1 MLHKLLVLLLSLA
14 SAVCALQ
21 TSPKTRLLDAAQG
34 LNYGV
39 KASAED
45 QLRIESLVKE
55 LVLQRGNQNQRSN
68 IAQAFRKGSKGNA
81 KARELLSG
89 RWELLYTSGPDVTN
103 IGKIPGVY
111 LDYVGQTV
119 DVDNGLITNLV
130 NIKGLLADVDQ
141 EVYVKARPVSST
153 KVELDF
159 VGTKLSVKRLFGQST
174 LPLLGQVEARLRPLQ
189 ATFDKDKLDAQ
200 LKKSGRP
207 VPAFDVEYIDADL
220 RVQRTGEGY
229 IFVVRKLRPEGEG
242 SGDAGAGAGLGPWL
256 ERRIGTAGMRALGV
270 VSVLPYVFFIF
281 NIVKH

>member
-1 MLHKLLVLLLSLA
+1 
-14 SAVCALQ
+14 
-21 TSPKTRLLDAAQG
+21 
-34 LNYGV
+34 
-39 KASAED
+39 
-45 QLRIESLVKE
+45 
-55 LVLQRGNQNQRSN
+55 
-68 IAQAFRKGSKGNA
+68 
-81 KARELLSG
+81 LLSG

-281 NIVKH
+281 NIVKL